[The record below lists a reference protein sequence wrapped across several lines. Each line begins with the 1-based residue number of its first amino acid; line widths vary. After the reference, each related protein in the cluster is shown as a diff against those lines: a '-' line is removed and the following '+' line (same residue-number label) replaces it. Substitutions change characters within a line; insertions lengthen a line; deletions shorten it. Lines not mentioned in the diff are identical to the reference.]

1 MILFYQFAW
10 SPYCLVTR
18 RILEFGRIRFR
29 TVEVPARDRSV
40 IWRLTRE
47 RYYQVPVIKDGRQV
61 LFETG
66 PDSQVLAKYL
76 DSKYDLG
83 LFPHAWDGV
92 QDLLWRYFENDV
104 EGVTFRLNDAHW
116 REFVPAADRCA
127 YVRHKE
133 RRFGR
138 GCLEEWFEGRDK
150 LLAQLE
156 TLLLPA
162 EQMLAT
168 RPFLL
173 GERPVFVDFCLHGM
187 LSNFLFSGH
196 YNLPPAHARLVDW
209 YGRVSRSKKSETA

>member
-1 MILFYQFAW
+1 MILFYQFDW
-10 SPYCLVTR
+10 SPYCLVIR
-18 RILEFGRIRFR
+18 RILEYGRIPFR
-29 TVEVPARDRSV
+29 AVDVPARDRSV
-40 IWRLTRE
+40 VWRLTRE

-61 LFETG
+61 LFEIG

-76 DSKYDLG
+76 DAKFGLG

-138 GCLEEWFEGRDK
+138 GCLDEWQASQGA
-150 LLAQLE
+150 LLVQLE
-156 TLLLPA
+156 SLLLPA
-162 EQMLAT
+162 EQMLGQ

-173 GERPVFVDFCLHGM
+173 SEKPLFVDFSLFGM
-187 LSNFLFSGH
+187 IANFLYSGH
-196 YNLPPAHARLVDW
+196 YQLPASSPRLADW
-209 YGRVSRSKKSETA
+209 YRRMGRIRVVAD